1 MIDVA
6 VLTFTYSIVLQTI
19 SIRLSMTLLRFTSF
33 LHVINLQS
41 VLFSF
46 VRTKPLKRVVCI
58 YIIYSTLRENV
69 FLIKMPLT

>member
-46 VRTKPLKRVVCI
+46 FRTKPLKRVVCI
-58 YIIYSTLRENV
+58 YIIYSTIRENV
-69 FLIKMPLT
+69 FLVKMPLT

>member
-19 SIRLSMTLLRFTSF
+19 SIRLSMTLLRLTSF

-46 VRTKPLKRVVCI
+46 FRTKPLKRVVCI
-58 YIIYSTLRENV
+58 FIIYSTLRENV